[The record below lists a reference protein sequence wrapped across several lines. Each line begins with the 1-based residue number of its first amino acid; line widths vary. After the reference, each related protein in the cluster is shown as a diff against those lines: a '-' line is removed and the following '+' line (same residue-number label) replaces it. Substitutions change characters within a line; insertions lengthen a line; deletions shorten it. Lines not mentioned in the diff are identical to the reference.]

1 MKKIIF
7 LILFSCVAFSGFSQA
22 GGSSEI
28 KTVYFE
34 EDENGYVQFYTNDP
48 ENTACII
55 TDDYPT
61 ENTNSDGFEMEVI
74 RINGSETVLFG
85 MLFGAEHG
93 FSWYAVFIGSNGDFQ
108 IYKCS
113 SWAIIMLAEG
123 NTKLVAGEPGKTN
136 TIKVAQK
143 EGKYKIYLNNN
154 KFPLYIINN
163 IDIKGNK
170 IGYCVHTRGDDS
182 FPEKYVDIRYKVKE

>member
-1 MKKIIF
+1 MKKIIS
-7 LILFSCVAFSGFSQA
+7 LILFFCAAFSGFSQA
-22 GGSSEI
+22 GGRSEI

-34 EDENGYVQFYTNDP
+34 EDEKGYVQFYTNDP
-48 ENTACII
+48 ENKACII
-55 TDDYPT
+55 TDDYPK
-61 ENTNSDGFEMEVI
+61 ENTTGDGFEMEVT
-74 RINGSETVLFG
+74 RISGSETVLFG

-108 IYKCS
+108 IYKCI

-123 NTKLVAGEPGKTN
+123 NTNQVVGELGKTN
-136 TIKVAQK
+136 TIKATQK
-143 EGKYKIYLNNN
+143 EGRYKIYLNNS

-170 IGYCVHTRGDDS
+170 IGYCVHTRGADS